1 VEISGVLLALL
12 SALPVVFSAVWSLIK
27 GRRVQQGKTIKLEI
41 DGRTLEL
48 TDATGDEQRA
58 RIDAW
63 LTRLEEA
70 DDGDR

>member
-1 VEISGVLLALL
+1 MLLALL

-58 RIDAW
+58 TIDAW
-63 LTRLEEA
+63 LNRLKET
-70 DDGDR
+70 DDGSR

>member
-63 LTRLEEA
+63 LTHLEEA